1 MRDYATWNVATWKV
15 RAIVEWKGLNQNV
28 IDAMDTIQDDRTR
41 TIAMSAWQSSAQTNR
56 ASNLVI
62 YLQNQM
68 NLTDSEVDEIFTEAE
83 SIDLDTN
90 PIGQ

>member
-1 MRDYATWNVATWKV
+1 MRDYTTWNVATWKI

-41 TIAMSAWQSSAQTNR
+41 SISMNAWQFSIEINRSSG
-56 ASNLVI
+56 LVI
-62 YLQNQM
+62 YIQNQM

-83 SIDLDTN
+83 QITLSN
-90 PIGQ
+90 F